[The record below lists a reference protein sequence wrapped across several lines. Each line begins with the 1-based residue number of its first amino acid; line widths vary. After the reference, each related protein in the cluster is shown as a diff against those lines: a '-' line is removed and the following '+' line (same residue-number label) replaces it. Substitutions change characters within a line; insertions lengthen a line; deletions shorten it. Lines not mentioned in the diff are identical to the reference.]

1 MRRTTPEVL
10 LTHCYVG
17 DQKRQHLMSMCAMI
31 DGKKISLIITTETSF
46 HLSEFAEVGTCV

>member
-17 DQKRQHLMSMCAMI
+17 DQKRQHLMSMHSMK
-31 DGKKISLIITTETSF
+31 DGKKISIIITTGTTF

>member
-1 MRRTTPEVL
+1 MQRTTPEVL

-17 DQKRQHLMSMCAMI
+17 DQKRQHLMSMHAMKNV
-31 DGKKISLIITTETSF
+31 KKISIITTMETSF